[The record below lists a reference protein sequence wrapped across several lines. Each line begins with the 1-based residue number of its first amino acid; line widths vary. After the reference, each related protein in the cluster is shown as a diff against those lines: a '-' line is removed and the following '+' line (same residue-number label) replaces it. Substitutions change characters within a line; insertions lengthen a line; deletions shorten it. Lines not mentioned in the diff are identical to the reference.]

1 MRWSSKYIKTTTV
14 NSVLIFSI
22 GKIELKPYIFC
33 YDEPMLIFISGSINA
48 GKTTTSKL
56 LVENLGW
63 TYINVDDLTDKVDG
77 FDIYTHLDLAI
88 DLAIEAINTALD
100 KDNNVVANF
109 VARKDD
115 YMRLKHEIRTQPLV
129 FITLSPGLKVAQSQR
144 GDRVLTEWEIKR
156 IKAHYDDGIAE
167 PEYGYIID
175 NSSLTP
181 EETVDKIMQIVKT
194 VQ

>member
-1 MRWSSKYIKTTTV
+1 
-14 NSVLIFSI
+14 
-22 GKIELKPYIFC
+22 
-33 YDEPMLIFISGSINA
+33 MLIFISGSINS

-56 LVENLGW
+56 LAERLGW
-63 TYINVDDLTDKVDG
+63 TYINVDDLTDKVAG

-88 DLAIEAINTALD
+88 DLAIEAINSATVSG
-100 KDNNVVANF
+100 KDVVANF
-109 VARKDD
+109 VVRKED
-115 YMRLKHEIRTQPLV
+115 YKRIEHEIHEEKRI
-129 FITLSPGLKVAQSQR
+129 FITLSPSLDVALSQR

-156 IKAHYDDGIAE
+156 IKAHYVDGIAR

-181 EETVDKIMQIVKT
+181 EEVVEKILQIVEA

>member
-1 MRWSSKYIKTTTV
+1 
-14 NSVLIFSI
+14 
-22 GKIELKPYIFC
+22 
-33 YDEPMLIFISGSINA
+33 MLIFISGSINS

-56 LVENLGW
+56 LAERLGW
-63 TYINVDDLTDKVDG
+63 TYINVDDLTDKVAG

-88 DLAIEAINTALD
+88 EAINSATVSG
-100 KDNNVVANF
+100 KDVVANF
-109 VARKDD
+109 VVRKED
-115 YMRLKHEIRTQPLV
+115 YKRIEHEIHEEKRI
-129 FITLSPGLKVAQSQR
+129 FITLSPSLDVALSQR

-156 IKAHYDDGIAE
+156 IKAHYVDGIAR

-181 EETVDKIMQIVKT
+181 EEVVEKILQIVEA